1 MRTSRYRAEPRP
13 THALNNALF
22 LLHFHAGLQLCG
34 RSSADLLACSNF
46 REHRHQ
52 RPRPSSSYPNRL
64 AFTFVAYPVSV
75 IAING
80 RSRVRGPETYDAA
93 LAAIC
98 QSLAHRFD
106 GEREPSS
113 RPMPTIRTGPSV
125 AEEADL
131 ASLSRAR
138 RQPGE
143 YSPGGLEAHWRCIRD
158 CAWLVNLCIHDLIA
172 SYPTRHAD
180 GCRPSPGPCGRA
192 GLSRPLAAT
201 AA

>member
-34 RSSADLLACSNF
+34 RSSADLLACSKF

-106 GEREPSS
+106 GSGNHLAAPCQRYEQVRVSPKRLIS
-113 RPMPTIRTGPSV
+113 RLCLGLADNLASTHP
-125 AEEADL
+125 ADL
-131 ASLSRAR
+131 KPTGGAS
-138 RQPGE
+138 
-143 YSPGGLEAHWRCIRD
+143 
-158 CAWLVNLCIHDLIA
+158 
-172 SYPTRHAD
+172 
-180 GCRPSPGPCGRA
+180 
-192 GLSRPLAAT
+192 AT
-201 AA
+201 APGW